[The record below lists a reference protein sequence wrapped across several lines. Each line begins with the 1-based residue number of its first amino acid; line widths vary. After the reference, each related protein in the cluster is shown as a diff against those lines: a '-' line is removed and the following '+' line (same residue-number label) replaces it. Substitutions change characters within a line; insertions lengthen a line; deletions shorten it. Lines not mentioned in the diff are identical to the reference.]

1 MSPTDWW
8 DTTDDKEY
16 IGAAPLLPNEG
27 QEPKPKT
34 GVKNMNKQITQE
46 QATEAFRIATGYTPE
61 LPQVK
66 EWALQ
71 CLQDFDD
78 QFDDLMQVEQMD
90 MERVLADIADTE
102 AGGNSYYMNA
112 LIAADAGIWS
122 SDLLDEYGFG
132 NSENG
137 LLQMGEVLTI
147 FTYEVTLSLI
157 LSFVSMIASE
167 VNA

>member
-8 DTTDDKEY
+8 DTTDPNEY
-16 IGAAPLLPNEG
+16 IGPAPLLPNKG

-46 QATEAFRIATGYTPE
+46 QATEAFTIATGYTPE

-78 QFDDLMQVEQMD
+78 QFDDLMKAQEQD
-90 MERVLADIADTE
+90 IERILADYADTE
-102 AGGNSYYMNA
+102 ATSNTYYMNA

-122 SDLLDEYGFG
+122 TDSLDDYEFG
-132 NSENG
+132 RNST
-137 LLQMGEVLTI
+137 LQMDEVLTI
-147 FTYEVTLSLI
+147 FAYETTISLVLAFVHMLSKE
-157 LSFVSMIASE
+157 VSA
-167 VNA
+167 

>member
-8 DTTDDKEY
+8 DTTDQNEY
-16 IGAAPLLPNEG
+16 IGPAPLLPNKG

-34 GVKNMNKQITQE
+34 GAKNMKRQITDQ
-46 QATEAFRIATGYTPE
+46 QATAAFHSATGYTPE

-78 QFDDLMQVEQMD
+78 QFDDLMTTEQMD
-90 MERVLADIADTE
+90 MERVLADFADQE
-102 AGGNSYYMNA
+102 AGRNTYYMNA
-112 LIAADAGIWS
+112 LIAADAGIWATDS
-122 SDLLDEYGFG
+122 LDDYGFG
-132 NSENG
+132 SNG
-137 LLQMGEVLTI
+137 PLQMGEVLTI

-167 VNA
+167 VME

>member
-16 IGAAPLLPNEG
+16 IGAAPLLPNKG

-34 GVKNMNKQITQE
+34 GANKMSKQITQE
-46 QATEAFRIATGYTPE
+46 QATVAFYNATGYTPE

-71 CLQDFDD
+71 CLQNFDD

-90 MERVLADIADTE
+90 LERVLADYADQE
-102 AGGNSYYMNA
+102 AAGNTYYMNA
-112 LIAADAGIWS
+112 LIAADGGIWS
-122 SDLLDEYGFG
+122 TDLLDDYGFG
-132 NSENG
+132 SDG
-137 LLQMGEVLTI
+137 LMIGEVLTI
-147 FTYEVTLSLI
+147 FTYEITLSLI
-157 LSFVSMIASE
+157 LAFVNMIASE
-167 VNA
+167 LVE